1 MFQEEFHLIL
11 EQFDVQNKL
20 NTLEKLM
27 EQQPEGS
34 FGVPLSDVR
43 PATAMR
49 ALNCK
54 KKQEECERLQAW
66 LKQLERCAPSQLVVG
81 CHNATTRSKHVSFDP
96 HDSKACR
103 PQYPKDSAG
112 ASA

>member
-1 MFQEEFHLIL
+1 MVCMRALQEEFNLIL

-20 NTLEKLM
+20 TILEKLM

-34 FGVPLSDVR
+34 FGVPLSDIR

-49 ALNCK
+49 VLNCK

-66 LKQLERCAPSQLVVG
+66 LKQLERCAPLDRCTVTNLTSPFFSPS
-81 CHNATTRSKHVSFDP
+81 TRF
-96 HDSKACR
+96 
-103 PQYPKDSAG
+103 
-112 ASA
+112 